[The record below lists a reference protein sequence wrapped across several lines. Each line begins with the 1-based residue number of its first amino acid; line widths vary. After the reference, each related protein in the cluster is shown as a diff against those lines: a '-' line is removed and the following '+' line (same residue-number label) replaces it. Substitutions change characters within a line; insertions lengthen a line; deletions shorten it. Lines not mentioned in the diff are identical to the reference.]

1 MRCSLWIASIT
12 FPRDG
17 SSATGLWLD
26 GSLSRPRLLKMGVT
40 TAFFQSVGNL
50 LVRMDKLK
58 RYVIDSVMGEAHPR
72 RTRFVMI
79 LSAVDFVVERRL
91 RW

>member
-1 MRCSLWIASIT
+1 
-12 FPRDG
+12 
-17 SSATGLWLD
+17 
-26 GSLSRPRLLKMGVT
+26 MGVT
-40 TAFFQSVGNL
+40 TAFFQSEGNL

-58 RYVIDSVMGEAHPR
+58 RYVIDSVMGEAHSR

>member
-1 MRCSLWIASIT
+1 MRLVCSW
-12 FPRDG
+12 
-17 SSATGLWLD
+17 
-26 GSLSRPRLLKMGVT
+26 MGHSHVT
-40 TAFFQSVGNL
+40 TTSLEDGRDDSVFPVSRKFAGS
-50 LVRMDKLK
+50 
-58 RYVIDSVMGEAHPR
+58 YGQIEEICIDSVMGEAHSR